1 MICKHHKRLA
11 QGHGPKMDFGSSSMF
26 SPGKGWTKEAV
37 HALLSIEDE
46 VIEAKQAKQ
55 MQVYQFLL
63 KNPWGAKELRSDHLT
78 PLQRSVAD

>member
-1 MICKHHKRLA
+1 
-11 QGHGPKMDFGSSSMF
+11 MF

-63 KNPWGAKELRSDHLT
+63 KNPWGAQELRSDHLT